1 MRNRTLIIP
10 IYDIMLIPYAGS
22 KESIFWTLYRKQ
34 WVNIEELPFT
44 FPGHCGNNVEV
55 GLSFI
60 SDKGRSN

>member
-1 MRNRTLIIP
+1 MQVPRKV
-10 IYDIMLIPYAGS
+10 S
-22 KESIFWTLYRKQ
+22 FETLYRKQ